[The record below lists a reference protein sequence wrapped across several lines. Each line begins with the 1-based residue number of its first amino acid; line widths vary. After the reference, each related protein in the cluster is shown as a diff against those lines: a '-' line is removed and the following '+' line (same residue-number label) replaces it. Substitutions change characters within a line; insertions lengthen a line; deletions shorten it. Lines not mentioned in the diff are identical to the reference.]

1 MTDRRQLE
9 WLWLSAVL
17 GPGAAHCGRVLA
29 LYGTP
34 GELYE
39 AVGKEDMSGLLT
51 PAQLRRAEQ
60 LTLERFAPLLARCHH
75 MGVRV
80 LCQDEEDYPARLA
93 ALSDAP
99 PVLYCTGDVSALSQP
114 AAVAMIGSRRPSS
127 YGVEAAALIGGQLAQ
142 AGICLVSG
150 LADGL
155 DSEAH
160 KAAVAAGAPT
170 VGVLGTAIDKTYP
183 VTNRR
188 LRSEMEQGCGAV
200 ISEFAPGEAT
210 GAGGFLQ
217 RNRIIAALADAV
229 CVVEARQKSGT
240 MNTVGHAKR
249 YGRTVF
255 AVPGDDLQPPV
266 RGHQPAAG
274 GGPGLRCPQRSTDP
288 AASGHRARAAK
299 KRFPPGTPGGPQS
312 ESERRGES
320 HAEGAHQP
328 GPGPGTTGKSGRPFR
343 RSGAG
348 RPDGA
353 GGQRHCRFRRRRA
366 IPARINSCPP
376 LLRQGALCKGEYYV

>member
-1 MTDRRQLE
+1 MTNRRQLE

-17 GPGAAHCGRVLA
+17 GPGAAHCGQVLA

-60 LTLERFAPLLARCHH
+60 LTPERFSPLLARCHH

-142 AGICLVSG
+142 AGVCLVSG

-255 AVPGDDLQPPV
+255 AVPGAIFSPLCGGTNQLLEEGQAYAAPSAAPILRHLGIEPAPPKSV
-266 RGHQPAAG
+266 SRRARPAA
-274 GGPGLRCPQRSTDP
+274 PTLSAEAKAMQKALTSQAQGLEPLAK
-288 AASGHRARAAK
+288 AAGLSAGQALAALMELEVSGIAV
-299 KRFPPGTPGGPQS
+299 S
-312 ESERRGES
+312 
-320 HAEGAHQP
+320 
-328 GPGPGTTGKSGRPFR
+328 
-343 RSGAG
+343 
-348 RPDGA
+348 GA
-353 GGQRHCRFRRRRA
+353 GGQYRR
-366 IPARINSCPP
+366 
-376 LLRQGALCKGEYYV
+376 V